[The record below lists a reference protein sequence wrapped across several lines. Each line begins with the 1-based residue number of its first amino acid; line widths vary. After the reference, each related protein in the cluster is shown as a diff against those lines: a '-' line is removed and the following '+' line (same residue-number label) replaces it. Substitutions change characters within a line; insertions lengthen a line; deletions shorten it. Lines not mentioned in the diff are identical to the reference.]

1 MRIELPLSAAAAG
14 GADFKRVLQQ
24 ELQVL
29 AAELPLQQGMSQGSY
44 PLTDDVQ
51 VMLLSAALGPEL
63 IEVRVGVFFAAVIA
77 GCSCADDPT
86 PLDVVNEYCEFVLV
100 VDRDSG
106 HTGLRLRDGD

>member
-1 MRIELPLSAAAAG
+1 MMIALPLSLAARHDAG
-14 GADFKRVLQQ
+14 LREVLKQ
-24 ELQVL
+24 ELQSL
-29 AAELPLQQGMSQGSY
+29 AEQLPLQKGLSQGSAAIS
-44 PLTDDVQ
+44 DGAQ
-51 VMLLSAALGPEL
+51 VMMLAVDDGGDPMT
-63 IEVRVGVFFAAVIA
+63 VRFGVFYSAVIA

>member
-1 MRIELPLSAAAAG
+1 MMIALPLSLAARHDAG
-14 GADFKRVLQQ
+14 LREVLKQ
-24 ELQVL
+24 ELQSL
-29 AAELPLQQGMSQGSY
+29 AERLPLQQGLSQGSAAIS
-44 PLTDDVQ
+44 DDVQ
-51 VMLLSAALGPEL
+51 VMILAVEDDEAGLV
-63 IEVRVGVFFAAVIA
+63 VRFGVFYSAVIA